1 MLARSTKMLASLVAV
16 VLVVEG
22 AVRVVASGF
31 PEPVTWYHEIAQAKV
46 EQLSDLDDDLDLVF
60 IGTSQTYHGIDP
72 AVVDRR
78 LGTRS
83 YNAAIPAGI
92 PPLQRRWVDD
102 AVLGHRDVDT
112 VVWSLSPI
120 DLNAA
125 RPQDMR
131 PIYDEALEVRDGVL
145 AGVDRWLSARL
156 AMFRHRRVL
165 ADSRSWFDAD
175 DPVDHARG
183 VLQANGK
190 RRPGRA
196 NTSDAERRRVLRD
209 VIGDYEVGGHM
220 SDDIRRTVA
229 ALRERNVDVVFVWLP
244 QAPRFLELLPDRSAD
259 DDAER
264 EARRLAAELDVSF
277 IDVSDG
283 YGNED
288 FSDFTHL
295 TGEAAERLSATV
307 ADELAERVSQE

>member
-16 VLVVEG
+16 LLVVEA
-22 AVRVVASGF
+22 AVRVVSSGF

-46 EQLSDLDDDLDLVF
+46 EHLDELDGDLDYVF

-72 AVVDRR
+72 AVVDQR

-92 PPLQRRWVDD
+92 PPLQRRWLED
-102 AVLGHRDVDT
+102 AVLRHRAVDT
-112 VVWSLSPI
+112 VVWPISSI

-131 PIYDEALEVRDGVL
+131 PIYDEAFEVRDGVL
-145 AGVDRWLSARL
+145 ADADRWLSARL
-156 AMFRHRRVL
+156 AMFRHRRIL

-175 DPVDHARG
+175 DPVDSARS
-183 VLQANGK
+183 VLHANGK
-190 RRPGRA
+190 RRPGRT
-196 NTSDAERRRVLRD
+196 NTSVAERRRIRRD

-220 SDDIRRTVA
+220 SAEIRRTVG
-229 ALRERNVDVVFVWLP
+229 ALRERDVDVVLVWLP
-244 QAPRFLELLPDRSAD
+244 QAPRFLDLLPDESAD
-259 DDAER
+259 AAAER
-264 EARRLAAELDVSF
+264 EAQRLAADLGVSF

-283 YGNED
+283 YGDED
-288 FSDFTHL
+288 FIDFTHL
-295 TGEAAERLSATV
+295 NGEAAQRLSTTV
-307 ADELAERVSQE
+307 ADELAERGSRR

>member
-1 MLARSTKMLASLVAV
+1 MVARSTQMLASLVAV
-16 VLVVEG
+16 LLVVEA
-22 AVRVVASGF
+22 AVRLVAAGF

-46 EQLSDLDDDLDLVF
+46 EQLAERDDDLDYVF
-60 IGTSQTYHGIDP
+60 IGTSQTYHGVDP
-72 AVVDRR
+72 EVIDRR

-92 PPLQRRWVDD
+92 PPIQRRWLED
-102 AVLGHRDVDT
+102 AVLPHRGVDT
-112 VVWSLSPI
+112 VVWPISSI

-125 RPQDMR
+125 RPQEVT
-131 PIYDEALEVRDGVL
+131 PLYDESFEVRHGVL
-145 AGVDRWLSARL
+145 ADVDRWLSERSAV
-156 AMFRHRRVL
+156 FRHRRVL
-165 ADSRSWFDAD
+165 TDSRSWFDAD
-175 DPVDHARG
+175 DPVDRARDVLHAS
-183 VLQANGK
+183 GK

-196 NTSDAERRRVLRD
+196 NTSEAERRRIRRD
-209 VIGDYEVGGHM
+209 VIGEFEVGGRM

-244 QAPRFLELLPDRSAD
+244 QAPRFLDLLPDRSAD
-259 DDAER
+259 ADAER
-264 EARRLAAELDVSF
+264 EARRIAAELDVSF

-295 TGEAAERLSATV
+295 SGEAAQRLSATV
-307 ADELAERVSQE
+307 ADELAERGSQR

>member
-16 VLVVEG
+16 LLTVEA
-22 AVRVVASGF
+22 AVRVVAGGF

-46 EQLSDLDDDLDLVF
+46 EQLAEQDDDLDYVF

-72 AVVDRR
+72 SVIDRR

-92 PPLQRRWVDD
+92 PPLQRRWVED
-102 AVLGHRDVDT
+102 AVLRHRAVDT
-112 VVWSLSPI
+112 VVWAISSI

-125 RPQDMR
+125 RPQDVT
-131 PIYDEALEVRDGVL
+131 PLYDESFEVHDGVL
-145 AGVDRWLSARL
+145 ADVDRWLSARL

-175 DPVDHARG
+175 DPVDRARG
-183 VLQANGK
+183 VLHANGK

-196 NTSDAERRRVLRD
+196 NTGDAERRRILRD
-209 VIGDYEVGGHM
+209 VIGEYEVGGRM
-220 SDDIRRTVA
+220 SADIRRTVG
-229 ALRERNVDVVFVWLP
+229 ALRERDIDVILVWLP
-244 QAPRFLELLPDRSAD
+244 QAPRFLDLLPDRSS
-259 DDAER
+259 DAVARR
-264 EARRLAAELDVSF
+264 EAQRLAADLDVSF

-288 FSDFTHL
+288 FVDFTHL
-295 TGEAAERLSATV
+295 GGEAAQRLSTTV
-307 ADELAERVSQE
+307 ASELAERGSQR

>member
-16 VLVVEG
+16 LLAVEA
-22 AVRVVASGF
+22 AVRVVAGGF

-46 EQLSDLDDDLDLVF
+46 EQLAAQDHDLDYVF

-72 AVVDRR
+72 AIVDRR

-92 PPLQRRWVDD
+92 PPIQRRWLED
-102 AVLGHRDVDT
+102 AVLARRTVDT
-112 VVWSLSPI
+112 VVWPISSI

-125 RPQDMR
+125 RPQDVT
-131 PIYDEALEVRDGVL
+131 PIYDESFEVRHGVL
-145 AGVDRWLSARL
+145 ADVDRWLSARL

-165 ADSRSWFDAD
+165 TDSRSWFDAD
-175 DPVDHARG
+175 DPLDRARG
-183 VLQANGK
+183 VLHANGK

-196 NTSDAERRRVLRD
+196 NTGDAERRRILRD
-209 VIGDYEVGGHM
+209 VIGEFEVGGRM
-220 SDDIRRTVA
+220 SADIRWTID
-229 ALRERNVDVVFVWLP
+229 ALRERDVEVILVWLP
-244 QAPRFLELLPDRSAD
+244 QAPRFLDLLPDRSS
-259 DDAER
+259 DAAAKR
-264 EARRLAAELDVSF
+264 EAQRIAADLDVSF

-288 FSDFTHL
+288 FNDFTHL
-295 TGEAAERLSATV
+295 SGEAAQRLSIAV
-307 ADELAERVSQE
+307 ANGLAERGRRR